1 MRINPVTAFVL
12 TAVLFGAGLAVHEKH
27 KDAAPAPVPA
37 PAVHTPGPDFLM
49 PQKAAGAL
57 PKPGKGVWY
66 EGYHFDH
73 KTVCID
79 SSISGAPLA
88 DVARMYS
95 GSNKGGLRVVVGGR
109 AGGCKAKGY
118 AVDQRVT
125 FLSMSANGHKYGAC
139 AFTSPSYYPSTG
151 NVATMQVDV
160 WVTGPRETL
169 CGNYVSGEWVDVF
182 AHEFGH
188 ATGLS
193 HAQPGKLSIMRDG
206 HSLDAG
212 DRKRLTAI
220 YANRRY

>member
-37 PAVHTPGPDFLM
+37 PPVHTPGPDFLM

-66 EGYHFDH
+66 EGYHFGH

-95 GSNKGGLRVVVGGR
+95 GSNKGGLRVVVGGK
-109 AGGCKAKGY
+109 AGACAAKGY
-118 AVDQRVT
+118 AERQRVT
-125 FLSMSANGHKYGAC
+125 FLSMGPRSQKKYGAC
-139 AFTSPSYYPSTG
+139 ALTWPGSYGSLTD
-151 NVATMQVDV
+151 VHVEV
-160 WVTGPRETL
+160 WVTAPRETL
-169 CGNYVSGEWVDVF
+169 CGNYASGEWVDVF

-193 HAQPGKLSIMRDG
+193 HDQPAKTSIMRDG
-206 HSLDAG
+206 HSLDSG